1 MSKRRKEPVVLVV
14 NSSLNLLN
22 MFHEIL
28 EDEGFEV
35 ELSNFT
41 FEGVGTIDQLQP
53 DLIILDF
60 DVDGQIV
67 QWQLLQMLKMHSS
80 TVHIPIILST
90 LAIQAFREQAD
101 YLLSKNIQLLYKP
114 FEKDDL
120 LKVVHQALG
129 S

>member
-1 MSKRRKEPVVLVV
+1 MNKRRKEPVILVV
-14 NSSLNLLN
+14 NTSLNLLN

-28 EDEGFEV
+28 EGEGFEV

-41 FEGVGTIDQLQP
+41 FEGVGTIDQLKP

-60 DVDGQIV
+60 DIEGQAT

-80 TVHIPIILST
+80 TAHIPIILST
-90 LAIQAFREQAD
+90 LATQMYRDQAE
-101 YLLSKNIQLLYKP
+101 YLRSKNIQLLYKP

-120 LKVVHQALG
+120 LKIVHQTLEA
-129 S
+129 